1 MEVQS
6 KEVSKNIACRKGQG
20 DWDLWLLWL
29 TMGYWFS
36 KQTSFFFP
44 PYFILFD
51 WDPNLPTSICR
62 KMMTILDLGWSI
74 CTWMWSYDITFQKM
88 SCQWCLKTFLFFNIE
103 THCSIPLYMEEDTCH
118 KFRDIPQEIMCI
130 CNKQCL
136 QRWMLR

>member
-1 MEVQS
+1 
-6 KEVSKNIACRKGQG
+6 
-20 DWDLWLLWL
+20 
-29 TMGYWFS
+29 
-36 KQTSFFFP
+36 
-44 PYFILFD
+44 
-51 WDPNLPTSICR
+51 LPTSICR

-130 CNKQCL
+130 CSKQCL
-136 QRWMLR
+136 QCWMLR